1 MTYLESAK
9 GKVITYKRAIKEVK
23 DHGASV
29 DEFLADCG
37 KHMIYEAVD
46 VLQWL
51 GY

>member
-1 MTYLESAK
+1 MTYLESAH
-9 GKVITYKRAIKEVK
+9 GQFITYKRAIKEVK
-23 DHGASV
+23 DHGVSV
-29 DEFLADCG
+29 DEFIADCG